1 MNFINKGQLVAK
13 INDIKIAENT
23 KNKVDFV
30 MIILIILPIVIFSI
44 SIITG
49 RYSISLEQFIQII
62 ICKITGN
69 PIPIGVDSNIDTVMF
84 QVRLPRIFAA
94 MLIGAGLSMSGATY
108 QGMFKN
114 PMISPDI
121 LGASAGAGFGAAFG
135 ILMSFSSIG
144 IQITSF
150 IFGLFAVAL
159 SYFISKLISR
169 GNNAILVLVLTG
181 MVVSTLFQSLI
192 SLAKYVADP
201 YSKMPAITF
210 WLMGGLSSIN
220 GQDVKILLV
229 LILSGGVPLMLIRWK
244 INALS
249 FGEEEAMALGINV
262 SKIKFILVV
271 CSTLMTAAC
280 VSVSGMIGW
289 VGLIVPHLARMLV
302 GPNYKVLLPT
312 SCLIGC
318 VYLLLVDDIARSVF
332 SIEIPLGI
340 LTSLI
345 GAPFFIHLLLKGKKG
360 WA

>member
-1 MNFINKGQLVAK
+1 MKIADNVQIK
-13 INDIKIAENT
+13 IN
-23 KNKVDFV
+23 FV
-30 MIILIILPIVIFSI
+30 MIALLILPIIIFII
-44 SIITG
+44 SIISG
-49 RYSISLEQFIQII
+49 RYSISFEQFIQII

-69 PIPIGVDSNIDTVMF
+69 PIPIGIDSNIDTVLF
-84 QVRLPRIFAA
+84 KVRLPRIFAA
-94 MLIGAGLSMSGATY
+94 MLIGAGLSISGATY

-114 PMISPDI
+114 PMVSPDI

-150 IFGLFAVAL
+150 IFGIFAVGL
-159 SYFISKLISR
+159 SYFISKIISR
-169 GNNAILVLVLTG
+169 GSNAILVLVLTG

-220 GQDVKILLV
+220 VHDVKILLV
-229 LILSGGVPLMLIRWK
+229 LILSGGIPLMLIRWK

-262 SKIKFILVV
+262 SKIRFILVV
-271 CSTLMTAAC
+271 CSTLITATC

-318 VYLLLVDDIARSVF
+318 AYLLLVDDIARSIF

-345 GAPFFIHLLLKGKKG
+345 GAPFFMYLLLKGKKG